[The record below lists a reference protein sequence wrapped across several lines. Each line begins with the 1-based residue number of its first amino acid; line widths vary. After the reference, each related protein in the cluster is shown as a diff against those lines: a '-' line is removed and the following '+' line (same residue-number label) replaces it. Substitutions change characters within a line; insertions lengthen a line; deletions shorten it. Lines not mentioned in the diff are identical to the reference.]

1 MKKFLISLGLL
12 LLIFFTIVVEARR
25 HKHKKSKK
33 HRKQEEIKL
42 LNKHQGNR
50 GAMPHANFRVKVGFV
65 KGTIQTFLKT
75 LKFTDNEIIEGLRVP
90 MKNYAGMM
98 HLLTNL
104 VRQKEVPETA
114 KNMVLLLNPELKGA
128 AKKFEDPIA
137 VRLAINSVKPFIHPN
152 RVIFKSKQE
161 KAAEAAKQRVTPV
174 KRFRRRF

>member
-33 HRKQEEIKL
+33 HRKQAEMKL
-42 LNKHQGNR
+42 LNEHQGNLS
-50 GAMPHANFRVKVGFV
+50 AMPHADFRVKVGFV

-75 LKFTDNEIIEGLRVP
+75 LKFTDNEIIEALKVP
-90 MKNYAGMM
+90 TKNYARMM
-98 HLLTNL
+98 NLLTNL
-104 VRQKEVPETA
+104 VRQKEARNTA

-128 AKKFEDPIA
+128 LEKFNNPIA
-137 VRLAINSVKPFIHPN
+137 VKQAINSVKPFIHPN

-161 KAAEAAKQRVTPV
+161 KAAEEAKQQVTLY